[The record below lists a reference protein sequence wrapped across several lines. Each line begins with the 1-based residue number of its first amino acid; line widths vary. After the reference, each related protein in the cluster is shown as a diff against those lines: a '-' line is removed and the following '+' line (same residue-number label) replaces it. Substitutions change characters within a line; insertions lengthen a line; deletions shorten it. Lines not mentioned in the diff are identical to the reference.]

1 MLPRYFWK
9 VEEAQPYMTVRKL
22 DIGIVLLPLKILFKQ
37 VFSSSMGA
45 YCRAVLLFTSFR
57 VTSFLRLSE

>member
-1 MLPRYFWK
+1 M
-9 VEEAQPYMTVRKL
+9 EEAQPYMTVRKL